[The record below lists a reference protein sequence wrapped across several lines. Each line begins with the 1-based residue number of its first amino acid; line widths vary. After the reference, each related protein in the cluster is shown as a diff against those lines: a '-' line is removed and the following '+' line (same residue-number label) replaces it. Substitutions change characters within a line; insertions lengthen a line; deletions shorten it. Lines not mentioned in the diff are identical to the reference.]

1 MSASSSPRP
10 ELPPS
15 AVTHPCPAG
24 LPAPSRWLSL
34 VQVVATPYW
43 PAIAISHLPNG
54 GTRPRPSPAPGAP
67 PSAGP
72 ARRSAPRT
80 PVTTVL
86 SRPADPPPGA
96 WLRAVVT
103 RCCPGYLVLSR
114 EPPIRYL
121 NFHSSFPSGCDRRP
135 LDIAYR

>member
-1 MSASSSPRP
+1 MSRRVRCDTACAVPGAPCRPPRLRAP
-10 ELPPS
+10 NYPPS

-114 EPPIRYL
+114 EPL
-121 NFHSSFPSGCDRRP
+121 SG
-135 LDIAYR
+135 I